1 MSYLS
6 QPASKTSYGV
16 TQIGDYISVNADG
29 VISIPQDVSTT
40 ADVVFDEVAA
50 TTALTLD
57 GKSVIT
63 TVTPT
68 ASDGISLSSVTTSG
82 PSSTFTI
89 RNTGVLTLTAGPGI
103 TLSGST
109 GNITVS
115 AVGAD
120 LISVVGTTSN
130 YTATA
135 NDEYIG
141 VSSASAV
148 TITLPLGVAGRVYT
162 IKDEYGQGSGKITIA
177 PQTTELV
184 DGKPNYVI
192 SVPYQAISVVFRAGQ
207 WRII

>member
-6 QPASKTSYGV
+6 QPATKISYGV
-16 TQIGDYISVNADG
+16 TLIGDHIDVDADG
-29 VISIPQDVSTT
+29 IISIPQDVSPTS
-40 ADVVFDEVAA
+40 DVIFDEVHAA
-50 TTALTLD
+50 TGLTLA
-57 GKSVIT
+57 GETVVTS
-63 TVTPT
+63 VTPA
-68 ASDGISLSSVTTSG
+68 ASDGISLSAVTTAG
-82 PSSTFTI
+82 PHSAFTVK
-89 RNTGVLTLTAGPGI
+89 NTGVLSLISGPGI

-120 LISVVGTTSN
+120 LIAVYGTTSN

-177 PQTTELV
+177 PQPTELV
-184 DGKPNYVI
+184 DGKPNYII
-192 SVPYQAISVVFRAGQ
+192 SVPYQSVSVVFRAGQ
-207 WRII
+207 WRMI

>member
-1 MSYLS
+1 MAYLS

-16 TQIGDYISVNADG
+16 TQIGNYISVDVDG
-29 VISIPQDVSTT
+29 IISIPQDVSPT
-40 ADVVFDEVAA
+40 ADVVFDEVST
-50 TTALTLD
+50 TTALTLA

-63 TVTPT
+63 TVTPL
-68 ASDGISLSSVTTSG
+68 ASDGIALSLVTTTG
-82 PSSTFTI
+82 PTSTFTI

-103 TLSGST
+103 TLSGTT

-148 TITLPLGVAGRVYT
+148 TITLPVGVPGRVYT

-177 PQTTELV
+177 PQATELV

>member
-1 MSYLS
+1 MAYLS
-6 QPASKTSYGV
+6 QPASKTAYGV
-16 TQIGDYISVNADG
+16 TQIGDYISVDADG
-29 VISIPQDVSTT
+29 IISIPQDVSPS

-50 TTALTLD
+50 VTALSLA

-63 TVTPT
+63 TITPT
-68 ASDGISLSSVTTSG
+68 ASDGIELSSVTTTG
-82 PSSTFTI
+82 PASSFTI

-148 TITLPLGVAGRVYT
+148 TITLPLGVPGRVYT

-177 PQTTELV
+177 PQATELV

-192 SVPYQAISVVFRAGQ
+192 SVPYQSISVVFRAGQ

>member
-1 MSYLS
+1 MAYLS

-16 TQIGDYISVNADG
+16 TLIGDYINVDADG
-29 VISIPQDVSTT
+29 IISIPQDVSPT
-40 ADVVFDEVAA
+40 ADVVFDEVHT
-50 TTALTLD
+50 TTALTLA
-57 GKSVIT
+57 GQSVIT
-63 TVTPT
+63 SVTPL
-68 ASDGISLSSVTTSG
+68 ASDGIALSSVTTSG

-89 RNTGVLTLTAGPGI
+89 KNTGVLTLTAGPGI

-120 LISVVGTTSN
+120 LIAVYGTTTN

-141 VSSASAV
+141 VSSANAV
-148 TITLPLGVAGRVYT
+148 TITLPAGVPGRVYT

-177 PQTTELV
+177 PQPSELV

-192 SVPYQAISVVFRAGQ
+192 SVPYQAVSVVFRAGQ